1 MEVFVL
7 AVKVTFWLS
16 ASCFLAVF
24 AEHVL
29 L

>member
-1 MEVFVL
+1 MELFVL
-7 AVKVTFWLS
+7 TVNGTFWFS
-16 ASCFLAVF
+16 AACFVAVF